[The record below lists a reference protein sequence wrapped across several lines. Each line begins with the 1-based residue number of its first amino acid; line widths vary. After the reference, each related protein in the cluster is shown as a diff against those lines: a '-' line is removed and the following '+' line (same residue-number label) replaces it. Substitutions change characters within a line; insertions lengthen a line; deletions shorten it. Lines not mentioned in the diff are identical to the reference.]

1 MKVLA
6 TAGDEKK
13 LKIATKLGAEKT
25 VNYKTHDFSKE
36 LEGQRVNLILD
47 CVGGSYWKQNM
58 KVLSRDGILVLYG
71 LLGGAKVDGPILA
84 FLLAKRA
91 QIRASTL
98 MSRSDVYKAN
108 LVHDFWSSKGA
119 KFASGDLAPV
129 IDSQF
134 NMSEIDQ
141 AHRYMATNQNCG
153 KILLKMEL

>member
-58 KVLSRDGILVLYG
+58 KVILENTT
-71 LLGGAKVDGPILA
+71 I
-84 FLLAKRA
+84 
-91 QIRASTL
+91 
-98 MSRSDVYKAN
+98 
-108 LVHDFWSSKGA
+108 
-119 KFASGDLAPV
+119 
-129 IDSQF
+129 IDTS
-134 NMSEIDQ
+134 
-141 AHRYMATNQNCG
+141 Y
-153 KILLKMEL
+153 